1 MLGLFDPTPPI
12 SCTTTTN
19 TLQQHTNHSLVCPE
33 SALARD
39 AHRSCPGGAYTDP
52 PNIQTHNS
60 NHLSTTR
67 AFVASWPLMIAVNAR
82 LPKLSLWWCDGCPPG
97 STFLARRGTLKGDDS
112 GVGWHQRSIVLCSTV
127 VAGHQTTKHQ
137 ACNPAPVTVHMWD
150 CHSGPPTAHKKCKN
164 EKHRMI
170 MAFVAAR
177 KVKTGPIS
185 ENYLHTPRPLSPPQN
200 CLFLL
205 PAAWI
210 FTVKG
215 GFSFPQGDNGKMVKL
230 VVLCPS

>member
-1 MLGLFDPTPPI
+1 MSLPPAAALRAPHSLLPLPALVTAGLVAALRAPGGGRRRWLLLGLFDPTPPI

-127 VAGHQTTKHQ
+127 VAGHQTTNQQ
-137 ACNPAPVTVHMWD
+137 ASNPGPVTVHMWK
-150 CHSGPPTAHKKCKN
+150 CQPRPPTAH
-164 EKHRMI
+164 
-170 MAFVAAR
+170 
-177 KVKTGPIS
+177 
-185 ENYLHTPRPLSPPQN
+185 
-200 CLFLL
+200 
-205 PAAWI
+205 
-210 FTVKG
+210 
-215 GFSFPQGDNGKMVKL
+215 
-230 VVLCPS
+230 